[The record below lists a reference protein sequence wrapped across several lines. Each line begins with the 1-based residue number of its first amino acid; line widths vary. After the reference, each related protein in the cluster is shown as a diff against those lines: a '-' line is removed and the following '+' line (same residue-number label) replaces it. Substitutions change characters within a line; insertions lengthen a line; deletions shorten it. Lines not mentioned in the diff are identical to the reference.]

1 MLKKAIYGTLNIVSL
16 VLFTSSMLFLASAW
30 SANGLLLLSLT
41 LFAVPLVYTR
51 RNIARARGCAK
62 VFKEQK
68 VVSAERERVNEKV

>member
-1 MLKKAIYGTLNIVSL
+1 MLKKAIYGILNIVSL

-62 VFKEQK
+62 VLKEQK
-68 VVSAERERVNEKV
+68 VVSADRDGVKN